1 MAFVQPLAPLADSPG
16 ASAAIVIIPIIA
28 LFGLLFV
35 TRVAVAAAVG
45 LAGTIIVACGAC
57 LPAVGA
63 RFLRA
68 PSGVSTPTLVSFLPQ
83 P

>member
-57 LPAVGA
+57 LPRWGPDSSALPLGS
-63 RFLRA
+63 RLRH
-68 PSGVSTPTLVSFLPQ
+68 
-83 P
+83 